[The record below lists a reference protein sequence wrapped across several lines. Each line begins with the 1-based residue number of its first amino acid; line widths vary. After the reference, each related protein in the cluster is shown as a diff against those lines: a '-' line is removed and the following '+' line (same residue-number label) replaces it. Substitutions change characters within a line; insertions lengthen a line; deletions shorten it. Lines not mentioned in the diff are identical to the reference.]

1 MKDPVVVADVNVVGV
16 AFYVNVNIDVAV
28 AVYIFDADVVGV
40 VDTNY

>member
-28 AVYIFDADVVGV
+28 YIVDTDVVGV